1 MRVFLIN
8 FRIFFLISLQMNSA
22 EIRRHMTHFLTDKSF
37 QVLAHAKQYL
47 IPLRRTAMDGYT
59 LVESRCLWFSLLIYK
74 FRSDNNVPDELWT
87 AARNFVLG
95 SLRQDPELDITARH
109 YLNTFDQWR
118 KEDHASFVNEVIGY
132 YLEVLQLKETIEET
146 KEEATIAE
154 WKDNYQG
161 LIYKI
166 RDAASRMGFL
176 GELDARVA
184 EVHRVRQTLVENMM
198 KQAYWDLIEKDIKE
212 EKYTSVL
219 CQLLELKDLV
229 KEIIPSRFHA
239 DLHDKFNVEYIQEK
253 LESRALD
260 PGYLVQ
266 LCRWI
271 MDSMKEWDSVEAR
284 PLYEREIHTWERA
297 IGTLEWP
304 RFLRFSL
311 ELCTLLAVDA
321 KTRVGIWRSL
331 LRPKSD

>member
-1 MRVFLIN
+1 
-8 FRIFFLISLQMNSA
+8 MNSA
-22 EIRRHMTHFLTDKSF
+22 EIRRHMTHFLTDKLF

-47 IPLRRTAMDGYT
+47 IPLRHTVMDGYT
-59 LVESRCLWFSLLIYK
+59 LIESRCLWFSLLIYK

-87 AARNFVLG
+87 AARNFILG
-95 SLRQDPELDITARH
+95 SLRQDPDLSITTRCYLDRF
-109 YLNTFDQWR
+109 NVWKQ
-118 KEDHASFVNEVIGY
+118 EDRTSFANEVIGY
-132 YLEVLQLKETIEET
+132 YLEVLQLKQTIEET
-146 KEEATIAE
+146 KDEATIAE
-154 WKDNYQG
+154 WKDSYQS
-161 LIYKI
+161 LICKI

-184 EVHRVRQTLVENMM
+184 EVHQARHSLVETMM
-198 KQAYWDLIEKDIKE
+198 KRAYWDMVENDIRE

-229 KEIIPSRFHA
+229 KEIIPLRFHA
-239 DLHDKFNVEYIQEK
+239 DLNEKFNVEYIQEK

-271 MDSMKEWDSVEAR
+271 MDSMKEWDSASAR
-284 PLYEREIHTWERA
+284 PLYDREIHTWEQT